1 MYDTTAYQPQLRIF
15 THDHQTGHSRRLSSS
30 RDSSLL
36 HHVLAPLPLVLPAK
50 DDSLAICLDGPDS
63 LSPSL

>member
-1 MYDTTAYQPQLRIF
+1 MYDTTAYQYQLRIG
-15 THDHQTGHSRRLSSS
+15 THDHQTGRSRYLSSS
-30 RDSSLL
+30 RDFSPL
-36 HHVLAPLPLVLPAK
+36 HRVLAPLPLVRPAE